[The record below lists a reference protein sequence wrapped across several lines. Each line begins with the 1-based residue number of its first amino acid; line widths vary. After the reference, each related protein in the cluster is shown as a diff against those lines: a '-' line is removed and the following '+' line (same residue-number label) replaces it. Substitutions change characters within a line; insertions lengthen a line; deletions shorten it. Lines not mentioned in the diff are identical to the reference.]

1 MITPPIL
8 ISTDIVGTIIQGVEV
23 RSHGRVR
30 NLRIVLDGQVVFLR
44 GQAASYH
51 TKQLAQH
58 GALDVIE
65 DRQLINEI
73 IVV

>member
-1 MITPPIL
+1 MTSHPPAMSDLVLTITL
-8 ISTDIVGTIIQGVEV
+8 GVQS

-30 NLRIVLDGQVVFLR
+30 NLNIVIDDRFVFIK
-44 GQAASYH
+44 GETASYH

-65 DRQLINEI
+65 NRELINQ
-73 IVV
+73 IVVI